1 MSRSIWNILEE
12 PFDVEEH
19 DWKDGQIYLRKD
31 AIRRRLTEADPRWE
45 LSPPAIVNVHDDV
58 VIMTASLIV
67 AGISRA
73 GIGTGVIQHAK
84 IDPKTGEVNRTVEA
98 NLLAKAYKS
107 AASDCLPRAALEF
120 NVGWYLRHLSDQAK
134 QWVKTREGLQKYLA
148 SLNKHW
154 ALNGG
159 GRRFVEKMEAL
170 ELNWPQVAA
179 QLEQGIVL
187 ARLSDTSLSEAEAVA
202 RLEELAALIEK

>member
-1 MSRSIWNILEE
+1 MSRTMRDILEE
-12 PFDVEEH
+12 SFSVEEH

-45 LSPPAIVNVHDDV
+45 LSPPTIVNVHDDV
-58 VIMTASLIV
+58 VIMTASLVV
-67 AGISRA
+67 AGINRA

-84 IDPKTGEVNRTVEA
+84 IDPKTGEVNRNVEA

-134 QWVKTREGLQKYLA
+134 QWVKTRDGLQKYLA

-170 ELNWPQVAA
+170 GLNWLQVSSH
-179 QLEQGIVL
+179 LEEGLTL
-187 ARLSDTSLSEAEAVA
+187 ARLSDTSLSEGEAIA
-202 RLEELAALIEK
+202 RLEALANVVIK

>member
-1 MSRSIWNILEE
+1 MNRSIWDILEE
-12 PFDVEEH
+12 PFQVEEH

-31 AIRRRLTEADPRWE
+31 AIRCRLTEADPRWE
-45 LSPPAIVNVHDDV
+45 LSQPTIVNVHDDV
-58 VIMTASLIV
+58 VVMTASLMV

-73 GIGTGVIQHAK
+73 GIGTGIIQHAK
-84 IDPKTGEVNRTVEA
+84 IDPKTGESNRNVEA
-98 NLLAKAYKS
+98 TLLAKAYKS

-148 SLNKHW
+148 SLSKHW

-159 GRRFVEKMEAL
+159 GRRFAERMETL
-170 ELNWPQVAA
+170 DLSWPQVAA
-179 QLEQGIVL
+179 QLEDGVML
-187 ARLSDTSLSEAEAVA
+187 ARLSDTTLNEAEALI
-202 RLEELAALIEK
+202 RLEELAASIRK